1 MNNSVGGGGSSSDP
15 NLLTFSPIYKEVAA
29 SSEFTMDIS
38 VENVT
43 SLVGAEIV
51 FTYDINFVSFDSA
64 EPGSLLQTA
73 SNNFVIDEHDLV
85 TGTVT
90 LTLATAQDNGAGLT
104 GSGSLIE
111 VSFTLLPSATGF
123 FDLEFSDASRFIVS
137 ESPTATASFSATTNA
152 SIVIL

>member
-1 MNNSVGGGGSSSDP
+1 MVSFYSCSDPELNNSVGGGGSSSDP
-15 NLLTFSPIYKEVAA
+15 NLLTFSPLYKEVAA

-73 SNNFVIDEHDLV
+73 SNNFVIDDLKR
-85 TGTVT
+85 
-90 LTLATAQDNGAGLT
+90 
-104 GSGSLIE
+104 IY
-111 VSFTLLPSATGF
+111 
-123 FDLEFSDASRFIVS
+123 
-137 ESPTATASFSATTNA
+137 
-152 SIVIL
+152 